1 MLHEL
6 QVNRRMHRRIAFLA
20 THRAA
25 AQAAAAA
32 QATTEDA
39 VSAVNAVVGTESA
52 ESAVSGSPA
61 WGPRHVLDTAPSV
74 SDGMPRERGRGY
86 RRRGVVFG
94 QRRRHC
100 RHTAGTHAVHRCAAK
115 VCGDLLK

>member
-6 QVNRRMHRRIAFLA
+6 QVNRRMHRRTAFLA

-39 VSAVNAVVGTESA
+39 VSAVNAVVGTEGAKSA
-52 ESAVSGSPA
+52 GSGLPA
-61 WGPRHVLDTAPSV
+61 WRPRYLLDTAPPV
-74 SDGMPRERGRGY
+74 SDGM
-86 RRRGVVFG
+86 
-94 QRRRHC
+94 
-100 RHTAGTHAVHRCAAK
+100 HTEC
-115 VCGDLLK
+115 